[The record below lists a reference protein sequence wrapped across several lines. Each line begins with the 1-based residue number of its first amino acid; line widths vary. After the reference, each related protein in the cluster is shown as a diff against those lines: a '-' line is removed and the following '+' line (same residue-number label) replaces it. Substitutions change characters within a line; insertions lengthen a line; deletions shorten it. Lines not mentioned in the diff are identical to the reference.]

1 MDAQGPSQK
10 ETSPEGV
17 VASGGGD
24 LISRIAGPVIRG
36 AAQAGG
42 SFHPKNMP
50 RMARANYIKEITAT
64 SMLPFILAPV
74 EGGIAGVLVRTGF
87 EGVVEPVLLNYI
99 VAIVTAAPAFANITS
114 FIWVRASHGR
124 DKIRFLTA
132 ALSTMALLVV
142 LIGLMPRSAMGLY
155 LTAVATV
162 LSRVCWAGFLTMRS
176 TVWGRNYPRAAR
188 GRVTGKLST
197 VQVSIIAVLGLGLG
211 AMMEWDPDAR
221 HVLLPLGAVIG
232 CGGIFMWSRVR
243 VRGRVAFK
251 RVEMLDIGKDR
262 PSFNPMSVVQ
272 VLITDR
278 KYAWFMLC
286 MFLLG
291 IGNLMVDAPL
301 VIAVREEFGGGYAA
315 GILVMATLPQAMM
328 PLAIPFWARLLDKGH
343 VVKFRSIHAWFFVAA
358 TLCLVVAFRLHFWPL
373 VVAGVLIEGIAFGG
387 GVLAWN
393 LGHLDFAPA
402 HKVAQYMGVHV
413 TLTGVRG
420 IIGPFAAVWMYE
432 AFKARLG
439 VGGGSWVFLVCL
451 GFAIAGS
458 IGFVRLARQMGGD
471 SVTREGP
478 IEATPP
484 SRARE

>member
-1 MDAQGPSQK
+1 MEDTEGHGRSGA
-10 ETSPEGV
+10 SPARL
-17 VASGGGD
+17 VART
-24 LISRIAGPVIRG
+24 L
-36 AAQAGG
+36 G
-42 SFHPKNMP
+42 SFHPRTMP

-64 SMLPFILAPV
+64 SMLPFLLAPV

-114 FIWVRASHGR
+114 FVWVRASHGR
-124 DKIRFLTA
+124 DKVRFLTA

-142 LIGLMPRSAMGLY
+142 LIGLMPRSALGLY
-155 LTAVATV
+155 LTAGATV
-162 LSRVCWAGFLTMRS
+162 LARVCWAGFLTMRS
-176 TVWGRNYPRAAR
+176 TVWGRNYPRAER
-188 GRVTGKLST
+188 GRLTGKLST
-197 VQVSIIAVLGLGLG
+197 VQVTIIAGLGLGLG
-211 AMMEWDPDAR
+211 AMMEWNPDAR
-221 HVLLPLGAVIG
+221 HVMLPLGAVIG
-232 CGGIFMWSRVR
+232 CGGIYMWSRVR
-243 VRGRVAFK
+243 VRGREAFK
-251 RVEMLDIGKDR
+251 RVERMDTGKDR

-272 VLITDR
+272 VLRADR
-278 KYAWFMLC
+278 KFAWFMLC

-343 VVKFRSIHAWFFVAA
+343 VVRFRSIHAWFFVAA
-358 TLCLVVAFRLHFWPL
+358 TACLVVAFRLHFWPL

-432 AFKARLG
+432 AFKERLG
-439 VGGGSWVFLVCL
+439 VGGGSWVFVVCL

-471 SVTREGP
+471 TVAREGP

-484 SRARE
+484 SKARE